1 MNALLEDLMSFYAR
15 LDEFMRDSDR
25 DCGIC
30 GECCKKLHQLRVY
43 PVELENIR
51 RHVADNSAIKKF
63 QNFANGSVVKIWGD
77 ISGQCPFQ
85 DGALCAI
92 YPLRPYHCRVYG
104 HYDYQGRS
112 LLERCVY
119 RGYATAYNR
128 REELPL
134 IDELDHLVES
144 YESKN
149 NLPVGR

>member
-63 QNFANGSVVKIWGD
+63 QNFAKDVYKRQGYMTIPRTARGFL
-77 ISGQCPFQ
+77 P
-85 DGALCAI
+85 AL
-92 YPLRPYHCRVYG
+92 L
-104 HYDYQGRS
+104 
-112 LLERCVY
+112 RCV
-119 RGYATAYNR
+119 
-128 REELPL
+128 
-134 IDELDHLVES
+134 
-144 YESKN
+144 
-149 NLPVGR
+149 